1 MSLDQALEWL
11 AHAVEWLSQAFALAR
26 GIFSALPDWAA
37 VVAVAFLAAFVGIL
51 MGLRFGRKASP
62 APVAKAAPSIAE
74 PPLAARAAP
83 MEPAPPETPPPVPEP
98 EPEPDPDVAAANA
111 LRAVLKDKGVAGKDL
126 ENKVADFAKKLP
138 ELRARLANIA
148 PIDPDAVAA
157 LENARAALDK
167 GDLAEAIEFLDSV
180 GAIDG
185 DAGTDLRRQAD
196 QRLTAAAIARVAAAD
211 LWLAQMNHPEAVLL
225 YRKAAETTPEVR
237 RDLIAE
243 HLNKL
248 GTAAYQGGDLKTAT
262 ETFEE
267 SLYVLERHLGKEH
280 ADVATALNNLGLLYY
295 SQGNVEAAEPLY
307 RRALAIDEKV
317 LGTDAPGVAT
327 DLNNL
332 ALLFKK
338 KGDLKAAEP
347 LLRRALQI
355 KQGAYPAGHPSLLT
369 GVRNYVG
376 LLRALGDNE
385 RADKVESRAALL
397 TGESPPKARPKP
409 AAS

>member
-11 AHAVEWLSQAFALAR
+11 AHAVEWLSQAFASAR
-26 GIFSALPDWAA
+26 GLLATLPDWTA

-51 MGLRFGRKASP
+51 MGLRFGRRR
-62 APVAKAAPSIAE
+62 AAPAARTPPAIAE
-74 PPLAARAAP
+74 PPLVAP
-83 MEPAPPETPPPVPEP
+83 ATPAEAPPPETPEPAPEP
-98 EPEPDPDVAAANA
+98 EPEPDPDALAANA
-111 LRAVLKDKGVAGKDL
+111 LRAVLKDKGIAGKDL
-126 ENKVADFAKKLP
+126 ENKIRDFLKKLP
-138 ELRARLANIA
+138 ELRARLASIA
-148 PIDPDAVAA
+148 PVDPDAVEA
-157 LENARAALDK
+157 LERARAALDK
-167 GDLAEAIEFLDSV
+167 GELAETIECLDSV

-185 DAGTDLRRQAD
+185 EAGTEIRREAD
-196 QRLTAAAIARVAAAD
+196 QRLTAAAVARVAAAD

-237 RDLIAE
+237 RDLLAE

-248 GTAAYQGGDLKTAT
+248 GTAAYQGGDLKIAT

-295 SQGNVEAAEPLY
+295 SQGNLEAAEPLY

-317 LGTDAPGVAT
+317 LGMEAPGVAT

-338 KGDLKAAEP
+338 KGDLRAAEP

-385 RADKVESRAALL
+385 RADKVEQRAAML
-397 TGESPPKARPKP
+397 TGEAPPKAQQKP
-409 AAS
+409 AAG

>member
-11 AHAVEWLSQAFALAR
+11 AYAVEWLSQAFASAR
-26 GIFSALPDWAA
+26 GAVAALPDWTA
-37 VVAVAFLAAFVGIL
+37 VVAIAFLAAFVGIL
-51 MGLRFGRKASP
+51 MGLRFGRKAAP
-62 APVAKAAPSIAE
+62 AAKIAPVIAE
-74 PPLAARAAP
+74 PPLAARTAP
-83 MEPAPPETPPPVPEP
+83 MEPAPPETPPPEL

-126 ENKVADFAKKLP
+126 ENKIADFVKKLP
-138 ELRARLANIA
+138 EVRARLANIA
-148 PIDPDAVAA
+148 PVDPDAVAA

-167 GDLAEAIEFLDSV
+167 GDLAETIEFLDSV

-295 SQGNVEAAEPLY
+295 SQGNLEAAEPLY
-307 RRALAIDEKV
+307 RRALAIDEKA
-317 LGTDAPGVAT
+317 LGMDAPGVAT

-338 KGDLKAAEP
+338 KGNLKAAEP

-397 TGESPPKARPKP
+397 TGDSPPRNQQKP
-409 AAS
+409 ATS

>member
-11 AHAVEWLSQAFALAR
+11 AHAVEWLSQAFASVRGLLAT
-26 GIFSALPDWAA
+26 LPDWAA
-37 VVAVAFLAAFVGIL
+37 VVAIAFLAAFVGIL
-51 MGLRFGRKASP
+51 MGLRFGRKAAPTP
-62 APVAKAAPSIAE
+62 AATVAPPIAE
-74 PPLAARAAP
+74 PPLAARTVST
-83 MEPAPPETPPPVPEP
+83 ETAPPETPPPA
-98 EPEPDPDVAAANA
+98 PEPDPDVAAANA

-126 ENKVADFAKKLP
+126 ENKIADFVKKLP

-148 PIDPDAVAA
+148 PVDPDAVAA
-157 LENARAALDK
+157 LENARAAFDK
-167 GDLAEAIEFLDSV
+167 GDLAETIEFLDSV

-196 QRLTAAAIARVAAAD
+196 ERLTAAAIARVAAAD

-248 GTAAYQGGDLKTAT
+248 GTAAYQGGDLKIAT

-295 SQGNVEAAEPLY
+295 SQGNLEAAEPLY

-355 KQGAYPAGHPSLLT
+355 KQQSYPPGHPSLLT

-385 RADKVESRAALL
+385 RADRVESRAALL
-397 TGESPPKARPKP
+397 TGESPPKNQPKP